1 MPEAAGYNGTK
12 VRTRNLEKK
21 VFANRRSAVLL
32 ATALTVSG
40 YVVFLGA
47 LVAAGAAALVA
58 APVIEEIVFRG
69 GLQSLLARN
78 RTLRLAHV
86 GPIGA
91 ANALASVGFAA
102 GHVVMRDSMAVAL
115 VFLPSLVLG
124 WLYDRCGRLGPVI
137 GVHASYNLAWLT
149 LLGPG

>member
-1 MPEAAGYNGTK
+1 MPHDARLSLGWPLW
-12 VRTRNLEKK
+12 V
-21 VFANRRSAVLL
+21 
-32 ATALTVSG
+32 ALGLTP
-40 YVVFLGA
+40 LGPLMAIMTGWAIWQPHWPA
-47 LVAAGAAALVA
+47 LSSLIMGVVA